1 MLINNP
7 PPPFCPPSSFFSFL
21 CLVCSLLFPPPL
33 FHNLFALCL
42 SNKSHL
48 IVHFLSWPGAWCQT
62 SCMKCSF
69 TAFPA
74 STFVQRRNNK
84 KKNPTEP
91 LELSKAFFFLLKRR
105 NSSWFIVCFT
115 TMSLKR
121 NSATV
126 CCCLHER
133 TLVFF
138 SFLFFLLTEKVM
150 FLWGFHRL
158 LVYKKGLDR
167 SSEEHTG
174 VCSFVIPHFSWFPLL
189 TSFLFLVRCQFPFCA
204 VSNKSL
210 KGSLVGFFMSLFY
223 TWVLLCYPDPHV
235 PTSSH
240 MENWLELHPEEKY

>member
-1 MLINNP
+1 MN
-7 PPPFCPPSSFFSFL
+7 SQ
-21 CLVCSLLFPPPL
+21 
-33 FHNLFALCL
+33 
-42 SNKSHL
+42 K
-48 IVHFLSWPGAWCQT
+48 
-62 SCMKCSF
+62 
-69 TAFPA
+69 
-74 STFVQRRNNK
+74 R
-84 KKNPTEP
+84 
-91 LELSKAFFFLLKRR
+91 FFFLLKRR

-133 TLVFF
+133 TLVFRGF
-138 SFLFFLLTEKVM
+138 FFLLTEKVL

-167 SSEEHTG
+167 CSEEHTG
-174 VCSFVIPHFSWFPLL
+174 VCSFVIPLFSWFPLL

-223 TWVLLCYPDPHV
+223 TWVLLRYPDPHV

-240 MENWLELHPEEKY
+240 MENWLEIHPEEKY